1 MPGMSSHFSTLKHF
15 VQIPGSYLI
24 PRKLRRE
31 KKKKKGGHQII
42 GNKVR
47 AGACVR
53 ACACVCIY
61 IHRERGK
68 KPERAGKKKKKGDI
82 RL

>member
-1 MPGMSSHFSTLKHF
+1 MLRMPGISVPGMSSHFSTLKHF

-53 ACACVCIY
+53 ACGVRVY
-61 IHRERGK
+61 IHT
-68 KPERAGKKKKKGDI
+68 
-82 RL
+82 